1 MAHFVRH
8 ARLLVDETTSAEK
21 KRVLLADDDPCTRE
35 VVAEVLRDMGLDVV
49 TSDDGG
55 RMLVAIASQYK
66 AGRKPEDVH
75 LVVTDVV
82 MPVMSGLDVLKGL
95 RAAHWKTPVIV
106 MTAFAT
112 DDVRDAVASLGGVL
126 LQKPISLD
134 VLRKTVGEL
143 LRA

>member
-1 MAHFVRH
+1 M
-8 ARLLVDETTSAEK
+8 
-21 KRVLLADDDPCTRE
+21 KRVLLADDDPGTRE
-35 VVAEVLRDMGLDVV
+35 VVAEVLRDMGLEVL

-66 AGRKPEDVH
+66 SGNTPDDVQ

-82 MPVMSGLDVLKGL
+82 MPVMSGIDVLKGL

-112 DDVRDAVASLGGVL
+112 NEVRDAVEKLGGVL
-126 LQKPISLD
+126 LVKPVDLHVLESTVRDLIS
-134 VLRKTVGEL
+134 
-143 LRA
+143 RAA

>member
-1 MAHFVRH
+1 MREESV
-8 ARLLVDETTSAEK
+8 V

-35 VVAEVLRDMGLDVV
+35 VVAGILSDMGLEVV

-66 AGRKPEDVH
+66 SGNTPEDVQ

-82 MPVMSGLDVLKGL
+82 MPVMSGIDVLKGL

-112 DDVRDAVASLGGVL
+112 NDVREAVQKLGGVL
-126 LQKPISLD
+126 LVKPVDLD
-134 VLRKTVGEL
+134 VLENTVRDL
-143 LRA
+143 ISRAA

>member
-1 MAHFVRH
+1 V
-8 ARLLVDETTSAEK
+8 

-35 VVAEVLRDMGLDVV
+35 VVAEILRDMGLEVV

-66 AGRKPEDVH
+66 SGNTPEDVQ

-112 DDVRDAVASLGGVL
+112 DDVRDAVQKLGGVL
-126 LQKPISLD
+126 LVKPVDIGVLETTVRDLIS
-134 VLRKTVGEL
+134 
-143 LRA
+143 RAA

>member
-1 MAHFVRH
+1 
-8 ARLLVDETTSAEK
+8 
-21 KRVLLADDDPCTRE
+21 VLLADDDACARE
-35 VVAEVLRDMGLDVV
+35 VVAEVLRDMDLDVV
-49 TSDDGG
+49 ETDDGG
-55 RMLVAIASQYK
+55 RMLVAIAAQYK

-112 DDVRDAVASLGGVL
+112 DDVREAVASLGGVL
-126 LQKPISLD
+126 LPKPIALD
-134 VLRKTVGEL
+134 VLQRTVRGL
-143 LRA
+143 LGS

>member
-1 MAHFVRH
+1 
-8 ARLLVDETTSAEK
+8 
-21 KRVLLADDDPCTRE
+21 
-35 VVAEVLRDMGLDVV
+35 MGLEVI

-55 RMLVAIASQYK
+55 RMLVAIADQYK
-66 AGRKPEDVH
+66 AGRTPEDVH

-112 DDVRDAVASLGGVL
+112 EDVRDAVGKLGAVL
-126 LQKPISLD
+126 LVKPVTLE
-134 VLRKTVGEL
+134 VLQSTVREL
-143 LRA
+143 LRAA

>member
-1 MAHFVRH
+1 
-8 ARLLVDETTSAEK
+8 LV

-35 VVAEVLRDMGLDVV
+35 VVAEILRDMGLEVV

-66 AGRKPEDVH
+66 SGNTPEDVQ

-112 DDVRDAVASLGGVL
+112 DDVRDAVQKLGGVL
-126 LQKPISLD
+126 LVKPVDIGVLETTVRDLIS
-134 VLRKTVGEL
+134 
-143 LRA
+143 RAA

>member
-1 MAHFVRH
+1 
-8 ARLLVDETTSAEK
+8 LV

-35 VVAEVLRDMGLDVV
+35 VVAEILRDMGLEVV

-66 AGRKPEDVH
+66 SGNTPEDVQ

-112 DDVRDAVASLGGVL
+112 DDVRDAVQKLGGVL
-126 LQKPISLD
+126 LVKPVDIGVLEMTVRDLIS
-134 VLRKTVGEL
+134 
-143 LRA
+143 RAA